1 VGSGK
6 LKLKFLGG
14 ASVGANHKRTATF
27 CLVRKKKRHVLFMA
41 LIGSTALRRCMHRG
55 RALSTT
61 PPKPVDGSATRPLAG
76 RLLAASLGLG
86 ACGCLAWLTSGE
98 DGAPQWGAATTAAL
112 RLARVDAALRP
123 AIGAAVP
130 PEVFVA
136 LYSSTRTAFLAALAA
151 AAPAPA
157 ATHTGGGGRAAPVR
171 AAVEAMG
178 LRFRNDLG
186 NAAGLDKDGA
196 LLAFAYRL
204 GAGYAVV
211 GTVLSAP
218 HAGNVFGMLG
228 GLWRGNAWTPLP
240 QSGAALNSLGLPSKG
255 VDAAL
260 ANIAAFRESH
270 GIAPQTGRGSSSGS
284 GGAGAG
290 GGSSN
295 GDGGVSGSSGNN
307 DFPIGISIMGHP
319 AHGADPQ
326 RKLQGVLDCVRKSLP
341 LADFIEINESCPNVD
356 HGAGGGGSGGGG
368 GGKAHDEELAARLR
382 AVVAVRDEAAA
393 AKGGDGRRVPLLVK
407 LGDLGADAGATVR
420 FLAGL
425 GVDGVVALNT
435 QKDYAAFDL
444 PAADRALLEHYTE
457 RYGGGLSGPPV
468 LRRSSEQVE
477 AAAAAAARAP
487 APFAVVHVGGLESNA
502 DVQRSR
508 ATGAPLRQWYTGLMH
523 GLAQPE
529 PHKLYARVT
538 ALST

>member
-1 VGSGK
+1 MMS
-6 LKLKFLGG
+6 
-14 ASVGANHKRTATF
+14 
-27 CLVRKKKRHVLFMA
+27 
-41 LIGSTALRRCMHRG
+41 LRRCMADRG

-61 PPKPVDGSATRPLAG
+61 PSKPGDGSATRPLAG

-86 ACGCLAWLTSGE
+86 ACGCLAWLTSEE

-130 PEVFVA
+130 SEVFVA
-136 LYSSTRTAFLAALAA
+136 LYSSSRTAFLAALAA

-157 ATHTGGGGRAAPVR
+157 APHTGGAGSGCAAPPRAA
-171 AAVEAMG
+171 EAMG

-211 GTVLSAP
+211 GTVLSEP

-270 GIAPQTGRGSSSGS
+270 GIAPQTGRGSSSGA
-284 GGAGAG
+284 GAGARG
-290 GGSSN
+290 SSSNGNGGSS
-295 GDGGVSGSSGNN
+295 GSGN
-307 DFPIGISIMGHP
+307 DDFFPIGVSIMGHP
-319 AHGADPQ
+319 AHGADPA
-326 RKLQGVLDCVRKSLP
+326 RKLQGVLECVRKSLP

-356 HGAGGGGSGGGG
+356 HGGGNGGSGGGG
-368 GGKAHDEELAARLR
+368 SSGKAHDKELAARLR

-487 APFAVVHVGGLESNA
+487 APFVVVHVGGLESHA

-538 ALST
+538 AL